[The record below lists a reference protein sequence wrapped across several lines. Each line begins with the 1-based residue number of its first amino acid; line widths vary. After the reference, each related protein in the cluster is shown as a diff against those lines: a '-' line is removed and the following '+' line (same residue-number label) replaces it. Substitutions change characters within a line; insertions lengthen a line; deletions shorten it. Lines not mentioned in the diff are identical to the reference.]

1 MTRAIVSRWIGTAAL
16 GAALCVQAVPAQ
28 AAAVIVFPDLASFS
42 ANVPGP
48 LGLQDFSAFTSG
60 ANLSGVEIL
69 PGLSVTTNLAT
80 LTQFGQAM
88 FAQGDR
94 SAGTTRYDIALG
106 QPYRALAFDIG
117 GFEAARGVPSTAQG
131 PGLLTVFFADA
142 TSTVLSIAGNPTGA
156 PVFIG
161 LEADTA
167 ITAVRWAEA
176 LEANGGNEETTL
188 DNFRVGR
195 AAANRVPEPGAL
207 ALVLPAL
214 LGALAARRRPQ
225 STASQPPS
233 T

>member
-1 MTRAIVSRWIGTAAL
+1 MTSAIVSRWICAAAL
-16 GAALCVQAVPAQ
+16 GAALCVPAAPAR
-28 AAAVIVFPDLASFS
+28 AAALIVFPDLASFS
-42 ANVPGP
+42 ASVPGP
-48 LGLQDFSAFTSG
+48 LSLQDFSGFASG

-69 PGLSVTTNLAT
+69 PGVSVTTNLGT

-88 FAQGDR
+88 FAQGAR
-94 SAGTTRYDIALG
+94 ATGTTRYDIALG
-106 QPYRALAFDIG
+106 QPYNALAFDIG
-117 GFEAARGVPSTAQG
+117 GFEAAPGVPSTAQG

-142 TSTVLSIAGNPTGA
+142 TSTVLSIAGNPGGT

-195 AAANRVPEPGAL
+195 AVVNRVPEPASL
-207 ALVLPAL
+207 ALLLPAL
-214 LGALAARRRPQ
+214 LGVRRRPQ